1 MFVSYFSQKK
11 KTLLFNAYF
20 PSINSQ
26 SNEKKKK
33 KNSLTLHTETRYS
46 LQHPNSHNPACT
58 STTHHRP
65 YSRLT
70 YRRLPA
76 PLSTNLFNPVRL
88 EEGTNLR
95 TTISFVGRVER
106 RGRGGRTNL
115 FKPNTATVFQPFPP
129 PLFSQRRRP
138 SSRRPSR
145 LDPRSPFV
153 DAHHPPPRQPPA
165 TGPENSISGYRQ
177 SPSTLCT
184 SSSSSLLPFAPP

>member
-1 MFVSYFSQKK
+1 MHTSSLPILKVMKKNHRSNSEIQKIIFNQLFLFGILKMYSHEKKSKYHLKIIRYLKSNKICLFLIFHKK
-11 KTLLFNAYF
+11 KKHSSLMHTSPL
-20 PSINSQ
+20 SILKVM
-26 SNEKKKK
+26 KKKK
-33 KNSLTLHTETRYS
+33 KNPLTLHTETRYS

-106 RGRGGRTNL
+106 RGRGGANKL
-115 FKPNTATVFQPFPP
+115 
-129 PLFSQRRRP
+129 
-138 SSRRPSR
+138 
-145 LDPRSPFV
+145 
-153 DAHHPPPRQPPA
+153 
-165 TGPENSISGYRQ
+165 I
-177 SPSTLCT
+177 
-184 SSSSSLLPFAPP
+184 